1 MTITTELVGKLGGG
15 LTWETVDTHID
26 MPKSGARAT
35 VWSRVAEE
43 GTLYIVSAS
52 GSFSNVSSQ
61 ANMAI
66 YMDGRPIGSV
76 DTRAD
81 GVLTLPVFGLGGSVE
96 IAVYQTYNGSFSSD
110 VRVKVAE
117 LYYAELPSF

>member
-1 MTITTELVGKLGGG
+1 MAITTELVGKLGGG

-26 MPKSGARAT
+26 MPKSGAEAT

-52 GSFSNVSSQ
+52 GSFSNVSGQ
-61 ANMAI
+61 ANMSI
-66 YMDGRPIGSV
+66 RMDGKHIWSV

-81 GVLTLPVFGLGGSVE
+81 GVLTFPVFGLGGSVE
-96 IAVYQTYNGSFSSD
+96 VAVYQTYNGSFSSD

-117 LYYAELPSF
+117 LYYA

>member
-1 MTITTELVGKLGGG
+1 MAITTELVGKLGGG

-26 MPKSGARAT
+26 MPKSGAKAT

-52 GSFSNVSSQ
+52 GNFSNVSGQ
-61 ANMAI
+61 ANLSI
-66 YMDGRPIGSV
+66 YMDSKPIRSV
-76 DTRAD
+76 ETRAD

-96 IAVYQTYNGSFSSD
+96 VTVFQTYNGSFSSD

-117 LYYAELPSF
+117 LLL